1 VSSNNA
7 ASSSDAGRS
16 SVDRSG
22 LLYVV
27 LLCVLAAFALL
38 VVALVSTETYWAWG
52 SVALSV
58 AGAVVL
64 LLDWQRRR
72 RAGARPPAEVA
83 AAAEPT
89 TVGGEDDESDADP
102 QEEDEG
108 GPGETQA
115 TGDLDRPATGGVRIG
130 TNRDDQQEPAGD
142 EPAEEDTD
150 AADALVVSEL
160 SDQVLVLDERPR
172 YHLAGCS
179 WVGDRP
185 TIPLPVDEARQ
196 LGFTPCARCTPDA
209 KLAAMARSA
218 KE

>member
-1 VSSNNA
+1 MSSNNP
-7 ASSSDAGRS
+7 ASSSGGGRES
-16 SVDRSG
+16 SG

-38 VVALVSTETYWAWG
+38 VVALVSTQILWAWG

-58 AGAVVL
+58 VGAAVL

-72 RAGARPPAEVA
+72 RAGARPPVSEAAVA
-83 AAAEPT
+83 GK
-89 TVGGEDDESDADP
+89 TVDGGDDDSDADP
-102 QEEDEG
+102 QEDEG
-108 GPGETQA
+108 GPGESQA
-115 TGDLDRPATGGVRIG
+115 TGDLDSVATGGVRVG
-130 TNRDDQQEPAGD
+130 TNRDDQP

-160 SDQVLVLDERPR
+160 TDEVLVLDERPR
-172 YHLAGCS
+172 YHLAGCA

-196 LGFTPCARCTPDA
+196 LGFTPCAACTPDA
-209 KLAAMARSA
+209 KLAAAAR
-218 KE
+218 K